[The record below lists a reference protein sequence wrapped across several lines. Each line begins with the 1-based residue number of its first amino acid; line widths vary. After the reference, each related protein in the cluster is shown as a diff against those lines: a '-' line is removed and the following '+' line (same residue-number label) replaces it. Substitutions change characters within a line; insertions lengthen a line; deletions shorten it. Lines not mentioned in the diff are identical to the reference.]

1 MKKEDLAQLLPEL
14 LPRLWAFALR
24 LSSNQHDAE
33 DLIQNACLR
42 GLERAEQLQ
51 PNTAPLSWMFAI
63 IYSIAMN
70 ERRARRVRARP
81 SSGRGDDWL
90 LNLEDPGGRSPEQNV
105 MYAQMIEAVQQLP
118 ERQRDVLLLV
128 GIEGLSY
135 RDAAEVLNVPIGT
148 VMSRL
153 RRARI
158 AIGKKF
164 NEVDGAGRFDTLR
177 KAIALPAKGRAV
189 FEEDRTASQK
199 ERDNGLPLN
208 TSPCGRSR
216 NLE

>member
-1 MKKEDLAQLLPEL
+1 MTKEDLAQLLPAL
-14 LPRLWAFALR
+14 LPRVWAFALR
-24 LSSNQHDAE
+24 LTGNQHDAE
-33 DLIQNACLR
+33 DLVQNACLR

-81 SSGRGDDWL
+81 SSERGDDWL
-90 LNLEDPGGRSPEQNV
+90 LNLEDPSGRTPEQNV
-105 MYAQMIEAVQQLP
+105 MYGQMIDAVQQLP

-135 RDAAEVLNVPIGT
+135 RDAAEVLKIPIGT

-153 RRARI
+153 RRART
-158 AIGKKF
+158 AIGKQF
-164 NEVDGAGRFDTLR
+164 NGADGAGRFDTSR
-177 KAIALPAKGRAV
+177 KAI
-189 FEEDRTASQK
+189 
-199 ERDNGLPLN
+199 
-208 TSPCGRSR
+208 PCGGSR
-216 NLE
+216 KLE